1 MTALDEFGPEHLDT
15 EQADEPAVFVTPAGA
30 AYLAKE
36 VAPLLMS
43 KANPEG
49 WKLEELLDKA
59 ALEIETLKTP
69 LIRDDPRAAAKT
81 VVHNNGRIVALLYEA
96 ARLQRDSYRVLAT
109 IGPNEGPLGK
119 PRIGKGS

>member
-1 MTALDEFGPEHLDT
+1 MT
-15 EQADEPAVFVTPAGA
+15 
-30 AYLAKE
+30 KE
-36 VAPLLMS
+36 TAPLLMS

-69 LIRDDPRAAAKT
+69 LIRDDPRPAART
-81 VVHNNGRIVALLYEA
+81 VVHNNGRIVALLNEA

-119 PRIGKGS
+119 PRIGVGS